1 MRAIKRTAVVAVS
14 LLIFF
19 GVIIFI
25 LENQQATSLT
35 FLGWNTPQLPAAL
48 FFVGALLLGLAIGPL
63 IGFLAYWRKTAG
75 LKRRMHLN

>member
-25 LENQQATSLT
+25 LENQEARSLT
-35 FLGWNTPQLPAAL
+35 FLGWHTPSLPASV
-48 FFVGALLLGLAIGPL
+48 FFVGALLVGLAIGPL
-63 IGFLAYWRKTAG
+63 LGLLAYWRKSAG
-75 LKRRMHLN
+75 LKRRMHIG

>member
-1 MRAIKRTAVVAVS
+1 MVVAMM
-14 LLIFF
+14 IFF

-35 FLGWNTPQLPAAL
+35 FLGWNTPQLPAAV
-48 FFVGALLLGLAIGPL
+48 FCVGALLLGLAIGPL

-75 LKRRMHLN
+75 LKRRMHLS